1 MAGTILV
8 TDERGL
14 AISTVEFDYLVECIR
29 GAFLQEDQSVAEL
42 VYEPLDEGGMTF
54 ISAVEL
60 DELSYPVFAETVW
73 RAYVA
78 SKGTASFS
86 RFEARWKELL
96 EIIEQ
101 DPRCKANTCSPR
113 RAQ

>member
-1 MAGTILV
+1 MAGTILIS
-8 TDERGL
+8 DDQGL

-29 GAFLQEDQSVAEL
+29 GSFLPEDQSVAEL

-60 DELSYPVFAETVW
+60 DEHSYPIFAETVR
-73 RAYVA
+73 RACA
-78 SKGTASFS
+78 TSRGAASFS
-86 RFEARWKELL
+86 RFEARWKEFL

-101 DPRCKANTCSPR
+101 DPRCKEKE
-113 RAQ
+113 